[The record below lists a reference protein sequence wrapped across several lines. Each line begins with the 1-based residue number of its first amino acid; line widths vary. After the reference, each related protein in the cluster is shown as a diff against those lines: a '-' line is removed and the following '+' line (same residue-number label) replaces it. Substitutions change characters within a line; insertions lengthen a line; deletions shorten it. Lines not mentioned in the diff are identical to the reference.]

1 MATFYSIFVQLFFYE
16 MIDKEGE
23 NIYDNNTRLRNI

>member
-1 MATFYSIFVQLFFYE
+1 MATFYSIFVQFFFCE

-23 NIYDNNTRLRNI
+23 NIYDNSTRLRNI